1 MSWSNIVLNKN
12 FIQSFLTSPKTIEY
26 CQYLANRYNE
36 TLEGKYRIK
45 YNALHSILYSPI
57 TINKK
62 KELFKSFASS
72 LDIKPIIIVND
83 EITFIKI

>member
-1 MSWSNIVLNKN
+1 MSWLKN
-12 FIQSFLTSPKTIEY
+12 FITDPRTIEY
-26 CQYLANRYNE
+26 CRYLADQYNI

-45 YNALHSILYSPI
+45 YNALHSILYEPI

-62 KELFKSFASS
+62 QELFKSFASS
-72 LDIKPIIIVND
+72 LNIKPIIIVND